1 MNRVKKKNFEVQDI
15 IYQNNELKTDI
26 RKQQVKIP
34 SLLQIHLLTNVF
46 YQNHTFTHGLV
57 TPKVCRPLDGSQKL
71 PIYSY
76 HLVWILRSNCG
87 RFTTNDDASV
97 RTTVIDRPYVISTL
111 IIAATSFCLPVM
123 IGKSFNPEK
132 KVHSYKD
139 EQTRENN
146 FFLLGILSCGTLKVE
161 RWFQGLPVGKYL
173 IASSLTLTITNST
186 CLLRVLLIKRSFV
199 GIFGPVTLSKN
210 MTGKCVF
217 LHWNWSEFG
226 HFFLDIWEQL
236 TQSLSWMKTAGLSL
250 LQMIS
255 R

>member
-1 MNRVKKKNFEVQDI
+1 M
-15 IYQNNELKTDI
+15 
-26 RKQQVKIP
+26 
-34 SLLQIHLLTNVF
+34 
-46 YQNHTFTHGLV
+46 
-57 TPKVCRPLDGSQKL
+57 
-71 PIYSY
+71 
-76 HLVWILRSNCG
+76 
-87 RFTTNDDASV
+87 
-97 RTTVIDRPYVISTL
+97 ISTL

-226 HFFLDIWEQL
+226 HFFFRHLGAVNTITFVDENRRFVTTSDDKSLRVWEWNIPVDMKYIADPTMHSMPAVTPSPNGMDINHFC
-236 TQSLSWMKTAGLSL
+236 
-250 LQMIS
+250 
-255 R
+255 